1 MNMQSMNLGP
11 DKYRS
16 DELRARIG
24 GTFHMFVDTDS
35 ELDPSIPYQMKHL
48 GADLYVPYNM
58 RAFNIAV
65 KEVRGLVIA
74 VIEVDYAPQIRDF
87 VVSKLFLGMRGY
99 AENDE
104 KPLGID
110 GEIMRR
116 FPIERY
122 KRRVIQNW
130 ILQDLGTK
138 RTPRWWLWESAMRW
152 SDPRQ
157 HSRGGG
163 LFDLERTA
171 RIYVAARYGDRDA
184 HEAVADAF
192 GISKSTA
199 GRWIKKARDIGY
211 IDNIPVY

>member
-1 MNMQSMNLGP
+1 MNMKNVNLGP
-11 DKYRS
+11 DKYRG
-16 DELRARIG
+16 DELHARIG
-24 GTFHMFVDTDS
+24 GVFHMSLDTGS
-35 ELDPSIPYQMKHL
+35 ELDPNIPYQMKHL
-48 GADLYVPYNM
+48 GANLYVPYNM
-58 RAFNIAV
+58 QAFNIAV
-65 KEVRGLVIA
+65 KEVPGLVIA
-74 VIEVDYAPQIRDF
+74 GIEVDYAPRIRDF
-87 VVSKLFLGMRGY
+87 VVSKLFLRVSGDVTT
-99 AENDE
+99 EE
-104 KPLGID
+104 KPLSID
-110 GEIMRR
+110 GEIMRG

-138 RTPRWWLWESAMRW
+138 RTPRWWLWESAMGWDR
-152 SDPRQ
+152 PMR

-199 GRWIKKARDIGY
+199 GRWIKKARDAGY
-211 IDNIPVY
+211 IAYIPVY